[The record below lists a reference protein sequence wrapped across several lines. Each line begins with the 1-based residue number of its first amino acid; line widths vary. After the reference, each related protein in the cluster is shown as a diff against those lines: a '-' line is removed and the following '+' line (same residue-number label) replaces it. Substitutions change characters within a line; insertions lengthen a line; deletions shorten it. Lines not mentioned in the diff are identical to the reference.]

1 MPKTSLL
8 SQLRKRGKGSMF
20 SQLKWAIGDTL
31 VITKRNILR
40 YAANVQ
46 LIFFATIQPVIFL
59 SLFNFVFGG
68 NLSGS
73 LPRGYEY
80 IMLLLPGILVQT
92 VFFSRVNTGIGLAE
106 DINLGVIDRFRSLP
120 MSRIAVV
127 AGRIFADAIRSLFV
141 TLLLIIVGYLY
152 GFRFENGFSGA
163 IGLFVL
169 STLLTFSFSWFTA
182 LIGIS
187 NKNPETTQVIGFMII
202 FPLTFA
208 SSIFAP
214 ITGMPGWLQ
223 AFARNQPV
231 THAAEAFRYLS
242 IGLGDSIS
250 IWKTLAW
257 IVVITV
263 IFAPLSIRAY
273 KKS

>member
-1 MPKTSLL
+1 MIES
-8 SQLRKRGKGSMF
+8 
-20 SQLKWAIGDTL
+20 LKWDFLDTI

-40 YAANVQ
+40 YAANIQ

-68 NLSGS
+68 SLSGA
-73 LPRGYEY
+73 LPPGFKY

-92 VFFSRVNTGIGLAE
+92 ALFSGVNTGIGLAE

-127 AGRIFADAIRSLFV
+127 AGRILADALRSVFV
-141 TLLLIIVGYLY
+141 TILLILVGYLY
-152 GFRFENGFSGA
+152 GFRFENGLGNA
-163 IGLFVL
+163 VMLFFL
-169 STLLTFSFSWFTA
+169 SILLTFAFSWFTA
-182 LIGIS
+182 LIGITLKS
-187 NKNPETTQVIGFMII
+187 SETTQVVGFMLI

-214 ITGMPGWLQ
+214 ISGMPSWLQ

-231 THAAEAFRYLS
+231 THAAEAFRYLAV
-242 IGLGDSIS
+242 GLGDASS
-250 IWKTLAW
+250 IWKTLLW
-257 IVVITV
+257 ILGIIA
-263 IFAPLSIRAY
+263 IFAPLAIQKY
-273 KKS
+273 KKT